1 MNNPSQVYE
10 SLVEELAAGELTV
23 LQRKIFELLRDHPDG
38 LDRYQLVA
46 NIYGYIPL
54 KIDGNTD
61 DRKIRKAIEKLRK
74 RLFPIVSTSS
84 RPGYRLDT
92 SKEAAERMLAELYSR
107 IGHMQEQAEA
117 VSKFYQ
123 IPMPKTYRTTHPHR
137 QQKPNNLQMRMPL

>member
-1 MNNPSQVYE
+1 MNPSKVYE
-10 SLVEELAAGELTV
+10 NLVEELAAGELTV
-23 LQRKIFELLRDHPDG
+23 LQRKIFELLRDNPDG
-38 LDRYQLVA
+38 LDRYQLVT
-46 NIYGYIPL
+46 NIYGYTPL

-123 IPMPKTYRTTHPHR
+123 IPMPKTYRTTQRHR